1 MESSLK
7 EIRWAEHK
15 YMNIHQPL
23 LNPPPPHLSLLLIIV
38 LVTSLTGIL
47 YSTGIVYHLYEKPIC
62 KIMQMN
68 AKFRVENIVRSRY
81 FPFIVRQT
89 GS

>member
-23 LNPPPPHLSLLLIIV
+23 LNPPPPTPLSPTNYR
-38 LVTSLTGIL
+38 TSDVSDWNFIQYWDCL
-47 YSTGIVYHLYEKPIC
+47 
-62 KIMQMN
+62 
-68 AKFRVENIVRSRY
+68 
-81 FPFIVRQT
+81 PFI
-89 GS
+89 